1 MLGFVPMKQLRQLA
15 KPFPQSVQM
24 PAPGGFGGV
33 YVPWSVKAEKVLAT
47 LGPFSWEIVQQI
59 HDADGTLTG
68 LVGRLTV
75 TVDGQTVSVDGC
87 GDIERHDIVANNG
100 TRAKHC
106 ESDAFSRAASK
117 LGCGL
122 HLWSGSSYRLDRAL
136 ERMEADK

>member
-1 MLGFVPMKQLRQLA
+1 MLDVVPMKQLRQLA

-75 TVDGQTVSVDGC
+75 TVDDQTVSVDGV
-87 GDIERHDIVANNG
+87 GDIERSDLVANNG

-106 ESDAFSRAASK
+106 ESDAFSRAVSK

-136 ERMEADK
+136 DRVEADQ